1 MGAALVCVS
10 IAGTAGAQ
18 VRKGTVRVRVNAAD
32 VKTAL
37 PAGAVNL
44 GRDNQAM
51 LLAARP
57 ADSISQKVQV
67 PLEVAGSIEG
77 QSAPRVTSG
86 NGAITRAPSGKS
98 VLEAA
103 VGERVI
109 LSSDS
114 GKAAAAKTEI
124 RENQP
129 VALPW
134 LVMESVRTSNGADLR
149 TARPFLTLANAI
161 RWDAAKHRHLA
172 QFEFWLEQES
182 GDGQAFSK
190 PIDALFVVT
199 CDEVSPARAQIASV
213 GVAAHTTIAV
223 SCSPAVKNELPEQQI
238 SVLVDSGKLSY
249 PFKIPHRAGPPVLV
263 ANQSYAYGLGFGELA
278 LTVNSVEEDGSPL
291 LADVDLPV
299 NFVVSKGTFAVPAA
313 VLAHEQQS
321 ANVTAHPRGL
331 GSVEVSAMLR
341 EQPSERLTVS
351 LGLPVL
357 PFLAMLAGGG
367 VGGVLVSLGPRTGKK
382 TRRRAL
388 VEGVIVGVVTAM
400 LSLLI
405 PAAIFGLPDIAPF
418 LRSEAGLFAVATLA
432 GLLGTP
438 LLKSIAGKV
447 FGFSGGSP
455 AT

>member
-1 MGAALVCVS
+1 VAVGAVLAWVLS
-10 IAGTAGAQ
+10 IEGTGGAQ
-18 VRKGTVRVRVNAAD
+18 VRSGLVRVDAAEA
-32 VKTAL
+32 KTAL

-44 GRDNQAM
+44 GRDKPPA
-51 LLAARP
+51 LLAAKP
-57 ADSISQKVQV
+57 TANSSQQVQV
-67 PLEVAGSIEG
+67 PLEVAGSTEG
-77 QSAPRVTSG
+77 QSAPRITSG
-86 NGAITRAPSGKS
+86 RGSIRQAPTGKS

-134 LVMESVRTSNGADLR
+134 LVMESVRTKTGADLR
-149 TARPFLTLANAI
+149 TARPFLTLAKAI
-161 RWDAAKHRHLA
+161 HWDGAIHRHVA
-172 QFEFWLEQES
+172 QFEFWLEPEA
-182 GDGQAFSK
+182 GDGLAFSH

-199 CDEVSPARAQIASV
+199 CDEVSPARTQIASV
-213 GVAAHTTIAV
+213 GVAAHTTISV
-223 SCSPAVKNELPEQQI
+223 SCSAAVKNELPEQQI

-249 PFKIPHRAGPPVLV
+249 PFKIPHRAGPPVLA
-263 ANQSYAYGLGFGELA
+263 ANQSYAYGLGFGDLA
-278 LTVNSVEEDGSPL
+278 LTVSSLEEDGSPL
-291 LADVDLPV
+291 RADGDLPV

-313 VLAHEQQS
+313 VLTRDQQRAS
-321 ANVTAHPRGL
+321 VTAHPRGL
-331 GSVEVSAMLR
+331 GRVELSAMLR
-341 EQPSERLTVS
+341 EQSSQRLTVS

-357 PFLAMLAGGG
+357 PFLAMLLGGA
-367 VGGVLVSLGPRTGKK
+367 VGGFLVSLGLKTGKK

-388 VEGVIVGVVTAM
+388 TEGVIVGVVTAI

-405 PAAIFGLPDIAPF
+405 PSALFGLPDVTPF

-438 LLKSIAGKV
+438 LLKSIAGKL
-447 FGFSGGSP
+447 FAFSGG
-455 AT
+455 ATA